1 MKSLE
6 YIDKVIKILPEY
18 RNIEAQ
24 ANARYI
30 LYGVGEDK
38 ENFPHFDVRLSEKVE
53 FLAYLN
59 LEVACTL
66 FDSERTVDAVP
77 YFEKGASLLEYN
89 HAASREDYFSDFSL
103 MISGLAYY
111 CASQYSKSFIVISR
125 GQYHTNFTEIIRFF
139 LSKRF
144 DLLENVIKESLLRNT
159 EEEEWD
165 NAFEILLARAMSLVI
180 CYFNYGNEEYLQ
192 KAQIIISDAEEL
204 AGMGEDPSIWWE
216 FRLLHIIFS
225 QIDKSSL
232 WGCLHNNPSFKIDDG
247 GLNEINKMH
256 GITDIDS
263 NKPAQDAV
271 DKYIYSLSY
280 KEKTITELFRS
291 QRTALQKVLS
301 NESSVVSMPTSSG
314 KTRIA
319 EMVMLQ
325 ALLYQ
330 NTAKILYIAP
340 YRSLAFELEET
351 FSTSFS
357 ILNIGVSHL
366 YGGAQFTSLDR
377 AEMLDSRILIVTPE
391 KAKAILRSN
400 DEIVSSIKLVVLD
413 EGHLL
418 GRNDREIANEMF
430 TEELRRIIK
439 RNNGKFLV
447 LSAVLPN
454 AQDISMWVANKED
467 RVLIND
473 WRPSDHR
480 MGLLCYY
487 PKRVDLEWQGNYE
500 CFNNTFV
507 DHEGDKKIAVAKVAK
522 KLSGLGSVLIYCPQ
536 NRSVMTNAK
545 TMYSLIKNEP
555 DIDWGDDLDWV
566 KFALLCEESDEG
578 KDYLKLAK
586 KGVLCH
592 GGALNQDIRR
602 YMEKLLRKGKA
613 LYIYATNT
621 LAQGVN
627 LGVSTVI
634 VMGLVQGRG
643 RKLPKS
649 DFWNMAGRAGRSFI
663 DTEGKILFLCDCSDK
678 EKWHREIA
686 HTYIDQLEI
695 NDAVSGVYQGLSRI
709 CQIQKE
715 MGINID
721 TFLQLI
727 TENNISELSS
737 KDDDNQFI
745 SYFFELIDDSLLA
758 LDIANRDSDDDEV
771 SWVDEHFRNSL
782 AIIQQ
787 KNEQLRQEHIRIIK
801 ARVKAVRA
809 ITKGNNIPQSF
820 ASSGI
825 PVRVALYLEDNME
838 NIITLADE
846 YFDSFQETD
855 DMITFFKEFDS
866 ILDNVD
872 SYRIKVPNSKVRD
885 KEIENWL
892 CGKNFVS
899 KNSAEIRNYY
909 SYTVSWVLN
918 AIANRFNT
926 EEDNKYKE
934 LFESMALI
942 ASYGVPSKW
951 AVQIYLCGIHS
962 RLSAT
967 ELSQKLDDDND
978 FEKLWE
984 VTLYLQ
990 NHADSILD
998 DDQYSNLTKDWVNV
1012 LVKEDRSNFTIVP
1025 KFNNFKFARKKKDVP
1040 DLLFCK
1046 RYNDRTYLCSEDYKF
1061 KVRVKDTKTLHF
1073 SDVAD
1078 IPGIYFLK
1086 KNDVWKMHNVN
1097 PYIEIK

>member
-377 AEMLDSRILIVTPE
+377 AEMLDSRILIVTP
-391 KAKAILRSN
+391 K
-400 DEIVSSIKLVVLD
+400 
-413 EGHLL
+413 
-418 GRNDREIANEMF
+418 
-430 TEELRRIIK
+430 
-439 RNNGKFLV
+439 GK
-447 LSAVLPN
+447 S
-454 AQDISMWVANKED
+454 
-467 RVLIND
+467 
-473 WRPSDHR
+473 
-480 MGLLCYY
+480 
-487 PKRVDLEWQGNYE
+487 
-500 CFNNTFV
+500 
-507 DHEGDKKIAVAKVAK
+507 
-522 KLSGLGSVLIYCPQ
+522 
-536 NRSVMTNAK
+536 
-545 TMYSLIKNEP
+545 
-555 DIDWGDDLDWV
+555 
-566 KFALLCEESDEG
+566 
-578 KDYLKLAK
+578 YLK
-586 KGVLCH
+586 
-592 GGALNQDIRR
+592 I
-602 YMEKLLRKGKA
+602 
-613 LYIYATNT
+613 
-621 LAQGVN
+621 
-627 LGVSTVI
+627 
-634 VMGLVQGRG
+634 
-643 RKLPKS
+643 
-649 DFWNMAGRAGRSFI
+649 
-663 DTEGKILFLCDCSDK
+663 
-678 EKWHREIA
+678 
-686 HTYIDQLEI
+686 
-695 NDAVSGVYQGLSRI
+695 
-709 CQIQKE
+709 
-715 MGINID
+715 
-721 TFLQLI
+721 
-727 TENNISELSS
+727 
-737 KDDDNQFI
+737 
-745 SYFFELIDDSLLA
+745 
-758 LDIANRDSDDDEV
+758 
-771 SWVDEHFRNSL
+771 
-782 AIIQQ
+782 
-787 KNEQLRQEHIRIIK
+787 
-801 ARVKAVRA
+801 
-809 ITKGNNIPQSF
+809 
-820 ASSGI
+820 
-825 PVRVALYLEDNME
+825 
-838 NIITLADE
+838 
-846 YFDSFQETD
+846 
-855 DMITFFKEFDS
+855 
-866 ILDNVD
+866 
-872 SYRIKVPNSKVRD
+872 
-885 KEIENWL
+885 
-892 CGKNFVS
+892 
-899 KNSAEIRNYY
+899 
-909 SYTVSWVLN
+909 
-918 AIANRFNT
+918 
-926 EEDNKYKE
+926 
-934 LFESMALI
+934 
-942 ASYGVPSKW
+942 
-951 AVQIYLCGIHS
+951 
-962 RLSAT
+962 
-967 ELSQKLDDDND
+967 
-978 FEKLWE
+978 
-984 VTLYLQ
+984 
-990 NHADSILD
+990 
-998 DDQYSNLTKDWVNV
+998 
-1012 LVKEDRSNFTIVP
+1012 
-1025 KFNNFKFARKKKDVP
+1025 
-1040 DLLFCK
+1040 
-1046 RYNDRTYLCSEDYKF
+1046 
-1061 KVRVKDTKTLHF
+1061 
-1073 SDVAD
+1073 
-1078 IPGIYFLK
+1078 
-1086 KNDVWKMHNVN
+1086 
-1097 PYIEIK
+1097 